1 MAELDSIDLEPR
13 HLKKIRSIFARHL
26 PYKKV
31 WAYGS
36 RVKWTASNTSDLDCV
51 VFGATDSEIANAREA
66 FDESDIPFEVQLLNW
81 GTIPD
86 DFKKNIKEGYFI
98 LQNKWDWRETTLG
111 DVSEDIAYGYTASA
125 KQDPIGSKFLRI
137 TDIANGRLD
146 WKSVPYCEISDI
158 DSIKYQL
165 EPGDVVIARTG
176 ATTGATYTMK
186 PRDPSNV
193 VFASYLIRYRV
204 DKSIADPFFIDFC
217 LKSSL
222 WKSYVAGIAGG
233 SAQPGANAKQLASF
247 EISLPLLPE
256 QKAIASVLSGL
267 DDKIDL
273 LHRQNNTLESIAE
286 TIFRQWFIE
295 EADDSWFHDELRNYV
310 TVIDNRGKTPLYSE
324 EETCYPLIEVNAL
337 GKKNRLVDYALI
349 KKYVNKDI
357 FDHCFRNKLT
367 KYDTIL
373 STVGSIAA
381 ISMYVLDL
389 GNIAQN
395 VIGLSAKGISPFYLY
410 QCLKHKIHEILLLDI
425 GGVQPSIKV
434 PHLLSLAIPIPP
446 SNLQRVFENQLID
459 FVSKMEV
466 NYQQI
471 KTLECLRDML
481 LPKLI
486 SGDIRVEYEEVL

>member
-111 DVSEDIAYGYTASA
+111 DNINIKHGYAFKGQYITTDVTNDILVTPGNFYIGGGFKHDKFKYFHSVYPKNYVLKKNDVVLTMTDLSKEGDTLGYAAKVPEIKGKNFLHNQRIGLVEFLSKNVDNNFIYWLMRTKDYQGFIVGSASGTAIRHTSPASIKAYG
-125 KQDPIGSKFLRI
+125 F
-137 TDIANGRLD
+137 
-146 WKSVPYCEISDI
+146 
-158 DSIKYQL
+158 
-165 EPGDVVIARTG
+165 
-176 ATTGATYTMK
+176 
-186 PRDPSNV
+186 
-193 VFASYLIRYRV
+193 
-204 DKSIADPFFIDFC
+204 
-217 LKSSL
+217 
-222 WKSYVAGIAGG
+222 
-233 SAQPGANAKQLASF
+233 
-247 EISLPLLPE
+247 LLPPISE
-256 QKAIASVLSGL
+256 QKAIASVLSSI

-295 EADDSWFHDELRNYV
+295 EADDGWGEGVLGDAIQLFDSKRMPISKIQRDKMKDGNLFPYYGAATIMDYINNYIFDGEYILLGEDGTVRTNEGYPILQYATGKFWVNNHAHVMQAKSPYNNFFLWCYLSKKNIDKIV
-310 TVIDNRGKTPLYSE
+310 TGAVQPKVNQANLKSLDFPKFPEN
-324 EETCYPLIEVNAL
+324 LIEKFCSNTA
-337 GKKNRLVDYALI
+337 
-349 KKYVNKDI
+349 DI
-357 FDHCFRNKLT
+357 FSK
-367 KYDTIL
+367 I
-373 STVGSIAA
+373 
-381 ISMYVLDL
+381 
-389 GNIAQN
+389 
-395 VIGLSAKGISPFYLY
+395 
-410 QCLKHKIHEILLLDI
+410 KHNRK
-425 GGVQPSIKV
+425 
-434 PHLLSLAIPIPP
+434 
-446 SNLQRVFENQLID
+446 
-459 FVSKMEV
+459 
-466 NYQQI
+466 QI